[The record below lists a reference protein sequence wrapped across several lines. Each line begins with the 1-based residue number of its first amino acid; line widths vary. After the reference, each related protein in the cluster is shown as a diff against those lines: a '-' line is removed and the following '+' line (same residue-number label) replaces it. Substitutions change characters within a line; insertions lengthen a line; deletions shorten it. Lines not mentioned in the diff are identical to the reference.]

1 MQDNTRMYRK
11 CKNPYYFVLCITVCF
26 LRAIWLSNPI
36 MKVKI
41 VISVAMLRF
50 KSIYGTGD
58 LFMLFYQQLILRI
71 L

>member
-58 LFMLFYQQLILRI
+58 SLVYLCCFTNN
-71 L
+71 